1 MPVGRRNAIL
11 ESDLNVESCRLPRS
25 CKLIVRVHGLLAGA
39 VLVSESV
46 MFLLS
51 LHIEID
57 KVFSFVRLLLSLLV
71 YIGVGVAAGIILI
84 LIVLVVAYFV
94 MKSKK

>member
-1 MPVGRRNAIL
+1 MQANRASPLACSRRNTGIRRLQSINDFINVSKVSSRWLHVPQVSIL
-11 ESDLNVESCRLPRS
+11 EWTKPLQ
-25 CKLIVRVHGLLAGA
+25 
-39 VLVSESV
+39 
-46 MFLLS
+46 FL
-51 LHIEID
+51 
-57 KVFSFVRLLLSLLV
+57 FVRLAFLSLV

>member
-1 MPVGRRNAIL
+1 MDEA
-11 ESDLNVESCRLPRS
+11 
-25 CKLIVRVHGLLAGA
+25 LA
-39 VLVSESV
+39 VSSE
-46 MFLLS
+46 
-51 LHIEID
+51 
-57 KVFSFVRLLLSLLV
+57 RLLFSLLV

>member
-1 MPVGRRNAIL
+1 MDEA
-11 ESDLNVESCRLPRS
+11 
-25 CKLIVRVHGLLAGA
+25 LA
-39 VLVSESV
+39 VSFE
-46 MFLLS
+46 
-51 LHIEID
+51 
-57 KVFSFVRLLLSLLV
+57 RLLFSLLV